1 MSDIYDPLSN
11 AIIGTAIYVHGKL
24 APGLLESTYEECLG
38 WALARRGFGVQR
50 QCMLPIVFDGYR
62 VRDAYRIDLLIDR
75 QLIVE
80 VKSVER
86 ILPVHEAQLRTYLRM
101 SGHTTGLLFNF
112 NTVRLKDG
120 IRRITL

>member
-1 MSDIYDPLSN
+1 MRDIYDPLSN
-11 AIIGTAIYVHGKL
+11 AVIGTAIYVRRKL
-24 APGLLESTYEECLG
+24 APGLLESAYEECLA
-38 WALARRGFGVQR
+38 WALACRGFSVQR
-50 QCMLPIVFDGYR
+50 QCMLPIVFDGFR
-62 VRDAYRIDLLIDR
+62 VRGAYRIDLLIDR

-101 SGHTTGLLFNF
+101 SGQTIGLLFNF

-120 IRRITL
+120 MRRISV